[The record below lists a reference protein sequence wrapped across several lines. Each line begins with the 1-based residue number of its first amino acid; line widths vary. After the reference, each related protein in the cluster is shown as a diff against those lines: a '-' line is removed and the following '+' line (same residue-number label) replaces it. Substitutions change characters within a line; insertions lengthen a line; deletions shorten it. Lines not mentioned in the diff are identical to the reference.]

1 VVFSRMSG
9 HRRVS
14 SFVELYDVVYGCH
27 LRASLVTVFVYTKR
41 KPML

>member
-9 HRRVS
+9 HSRVS
-14 SFVELYDVVYGCH
+14 SFVELCDLYGCH
-27 LRASLVTVFVYTKR
+27 LMAFLVTVFVYTKR